1 MDATAKSGSWIEKEI
16 TRRREI
22 EMIVTTDGKVWEED
36 EYKLVGC
43 VDKVRSRNLI
53 NPPVVGKFPVFID
66 RKTTRMFTYSKKIAK
81 KIGD

>member
-1 MDATAKSGSWIEKEI
+1 MDATAKSGSRIEKEI
-16 TRRREI
+16 TGRREI

-66 RKTTRMFTYSKKIAK
+66 RETTRMFTYSKKIAE
-81 KIGD
+81 IGD